1 MTRTFN
7 WRLIFKTMGVLT
19 TLEALFMLI
28 PTFAAWWYNEPDM
41 GAWIVASAITWFS
54 SWWMMLAGRKAER
67 RVSEREGYVIVATIW
82 LVYSIFGMLPYWLS
96 GALPSLTDAWY
107 ETMAGFTTTGSTV
120 IADVTS
126 MTRSVLLWRALTQWI
141 GGMGIVIFTIAV
153 LPIFGVGGIQLFAA
167 EATGP
172 KFDKI
177 TPRIDVTAKWIWT
190 IYIGLTMTETI
201 LLMAGDMPLFDSVC
215 HAMTTT
221 ATGGFSTKQASIAA
235 FNSPY
240 IEYVTT
246 IFMFLSGIN
255 FSLLYLLFLKG
266 SFKRI
271 FQDTE
276 IRWYI
281 KTLLFFSIVITI
293 GLLLTSSMGFEEA
306 FRRASFLVVSL
317 QTTCGFITDDYMQ
330 WAPPLWMLTTIIT
343 YCGACAGSTSGG
355 IKCIR
360 AVIMARIAK
369 NEFKQ
374 ILHPNA
380 VLPVRVNGL
389 SVSST
394 TKSTVLAFFVVFV
407 LLVFFGWFTMMVI
420 GLNFDDAYS
429 VIISSLANVG
439 PGIGMCGPAFSWN
452 ALPDVAKWLSIVY
465 MLIGRLELFTVLLL
479 LSPTFWKKR

>member
-1 MTRTFN
+1 MIN
-7 WRLIFKTMGVLT
+7 WKMIYKIMGFLLFIEAGFLSLSTALSIFYK
-19 TLEALFMLI
+19 
-28 PTFAAWWYNEPDM
+28 EPDM
-41 GAWIVASAITWFS
+41 AAFIFSTLLTITVGIPLSYAGKNAERKLSRKDGYVVVTFAWILF
-54 SWWMMLAGRKAER
+54 
-67 RVSEREGYVIVATIW
+67 
-82 LVYSIFGMLPYWLS
+82 SIFGMLPYYIS
-96 GALPSLTDAWY
+96 GYIPNLTNAFF
-107 ETMAGFTTTGSTV
+107 ETMSGFTTTGAS
-120 IADVTS
+120 ILNNIESLPHGLLFWRS
-126 MTRSVLLWRALTQWI
+126 MTQWI

-190 IYIGLTMTETI
+190 IYIGLTMADTI

-215 HAMTTT
+215 HAMSTT

-255 FSLLYLLFLKG
+255 FSLLYLLLLKG
-266 SFKRI
+266 SFKRL
-271 FQDTE
+271 FGDSE
-276 IRWYI
+276 MRWYV
-281 KTLLFFSIVITI
+281 KTVLTFTTIITI
-293 GLLLTSSMGFEEA
+293 GLLISSPMDLEEA
-306 FRRASFLVVSL
+306 FRKASFLVVSL
-317 QTTCGFITDDYMQ
+317 QTTCGYVTDDYMM

-355 IKCIR
+355 TKCIR

-369 NEFKQ
+369 NEFMH

-380 VLPVRVNGL
+380 VLPVKVNGH

-394 TKSTVLAFFVVFV
+394 TKSTVLAFFVVFI

-420 GLNFDDAYS
+420 GLDFDDAYS
-429 VIISSLANVG
+429 VVISSLANVG
-439 PGIGMCGPAFSWN
+439 PGIGMCGPAFSWD
-452 ALPDVAKWLSIVY
+452 ALPDAAKWLSTIY

-479 LSPTFWKKR
+479 LSPSFWRKR

>member
-1 MTRTFN
+1 MIN
-7 WRLIFKTMGVLT
+7 WKMIYKIMGFLLFIEAGFLSVCTALSAFYEGADLPAFIISTLIIIAVG
-19 TLEALFMLI
+19 I
-28 PTFAAWWYNEPDM
+28 PLSYAGKRAERKLSRKDGYVVVTFA
-41 GAWIVASAITWFS
+41 WILFS
-54 SWWMMLAGRKAER
+54 L
-67 RVSEREGYVIVATIW
+67 
-82 LVYSIFGMLPYWLS
+82 FGMLPYYIS
-96 GALPSLTDAWY
+96 GFIPDITNAFF
-107 ETMAGFTTTGSTV
+107 ETMSGFTTTGAS
-120 IADVTS
+120 ILDDIESLPHGLLFWRS
-126 MTRSVLLWRALTQWI
+126 MTQWI

-190 IYIGLTMTETI
+190 IYFGLTITETV
-201 LLMAGDMPLFDSVC
+201 LLMAGDMPLFDSMC

-221 ATGGFSTKQASIAA
+221 ATRGFSTKQASIAA

-240 IEYVTT
+240 IEYVT
-246 IFMFLSGIN
+246 IVFMFLSGIN

-266 SFKRI
+266 SIKRI
-271 FQDTE
+271 FSDTE
-276 IRWYI
+276 IRWYV
-281 KTLLFFSIVITI
+281 KTILLFTVIITI
-293 GLLLTSSMGFEEA
+293 GLLLTSTMDIEEA
-306 FRRASFLVVSL
+306 FRKASFLVISL
-317 QTTCGFITDDYMQ
+317 QTTCGFITADYMQ
-330 WAPPLWMLTTIIT
+330 WAPPLWMLTTVIT

-369 NEFKQ
+369 NEFRQ

-389 SVSST
+389 SVSAT

-407 LLVFFGWFTMMVI
+407 LLVFIGWFVMMII
-420 GLNFDDAYS
+420 GLDFDDAYS
-429 VIISSLANVG
+429 VVISSLANVG
-439 PGIGMCGPAFSWN
+439 PGIGMCGPAFSWD
-452 ALPDVAKWLSIVY
+452 ALPDAAKWLSTVY

-479 LSPTFWKKR
+479 LSPVFWKKR

>member
-1 MTRTFN
+1 MGFLLFIEAGFLSVCTALSAFYEGADLPAFIIST
-7 WRLIFKTMGVLT
+7 LIIIAVG
-19 TLEALFMLI
+19 I
-28 PTFAAWWYNEPDM
+28 PLSYAGKRAERKLSRKDGYVVVTFA
-41 GAWIVASAITWFS
+41 WILFS
-54 SWWMMLAGRKAER
+54 L
-67 RVSEREGYVIVATIW
+67 
-82 LVYSIFGMLPYWLS
+82 FGMLPYYIS
-96 GALPSLTDAWY
+96 GFIPDITNAFF
-107 ETMAGFTTTGSTV
+107 ETMSGFTTTGAS
-120 IADVTS
+120 ILDDIESLPHGLLFWRS
-126 MTRSVLLWRALTQWI
+126 MTQWI

-190 IYIGLTMTETI
+190 IYFGLTITETV
-201 LLMAGDMPLFDSVC
+201 LLMAGDMPLFDSMC

-240 IEYVTT
+240 IEYVT
-246 IFMFLSGIN
+246 IAFMFLSGIN

-266 SFKRI
+266 SIKRI
-271 FQDTE
+271 FSDTE
-276 IRWYI
+276 IRWYV
-281 KTLLFFSIVITI
+281 KTILLFTVIITI
-293 GLLLTSSMGFEEA
+293 GLLLTSTMDIEEA
-306 FRRASFLVVSL
+306 FRKASFLVISL
-317 QTTCGFITDDYMQ
+317 QTTCGFITADYMQ
-330 WAPPLWMLTTIIT
+330 WAPPLWMLTTVIT

-369 NEFKQ
+369 NEFRQ

-389 SVSST
+389 SVSAT

-407 LLVFFGWFTMMVI
+407 LLVFIGWFVMMII
-420 GLNFDDAYS
+420 GLDFDDAYS
-429 VIISSLANVG
+429 VVISSLANVG
-439 PGIGMCGPAFSWN
+439 PGIGMCGPAFSWD
-452 ALPDVAKWLSIVY
+452 ALPDAAKWLSTVY

-479 LSPTFWKKR
+479 LSPVFWKKR

>member
-1 MTRTFN
+1 MIYKIMGFLLFIEAGFLSLCIALSTFYEEPDLTAFVIST
-7 WRLIFKTMGVLT
+7 LITIAVG
-19 TLEALFMLI
+19 I
-28 PTFAAWWYNEPDM
+28 PLSYAGKQAERKLSRKDGYVVVTFA
-41 GAWIVASAITWFS
+41 WIIFS
-54 SWWMMLAGRKAER
+54 L
-67 RVSEREGYVIVATIW
+67 
-82 LVYSIFGMLPYWLS
+82 FGMLPYYIS
-96 GALPSLTDAWY
+96 GYIPDITNAFF
-107 ETMAGFTTTGSTV
+107 ETMSGFSTTGASILDDIETLPHGLLFWR
-120 IADVTS
+120 S
-126 MTRSVLLWRALTQWI
+126 MTQWI

-190 IYIGLTMTETI
+190 IYIGLTLAETI
-201 LLMAGDMPLFDSVC
+201 LLTAGNMPLFDSVC

-240 IEYVTT
+240 IEYVIT

-266 SFKRI
+266 SFKRL
-271 FQDTE
+271 FSDSE
-276 IRWYI
+276 VRWYV
-281 KTLLFFSIVITI
+281 KTVLMFTIVITI
-293 GLLLTSSMGFEEA
+293 GLQFSSPMGLEES
-306 FRRASFLVVSL
+306 FRKASFLVVSL
-317 QTTCGFITDDYMQ
+317 QTTCGFVTDDYMT

-355 IKCIR
+355 TKCIR
-360 AVIMARIAK
+360 AVIVARIAK
-369 NEFKQ
+369 NEFMH

-380 VLPVRVNGL
+380 VLPVKVNGQ

-407 LLVFFGWFTMMVI
+407 LLVFLGWFLMMII
-420 GLNFDDAYS
+420 GLDFDDAYS
-429 VIISSLANVG
+429 VVISSLANVG
-439 PGIGMCGPAFSWN
+439 PGIGMCGPAFSWD
-452 ALPDVAKWLSIVY
+452 ALPDAAKWLSIIY
-465 MLIGRLELFTVLLL
+465 MLIGRLELFTVLLV
-479 LSPTFWKKR
+479 LSPTFWRKR

>member
-1 MTRTFN
+1 MR
-7 WRLIFKTMGVLT
+7 
-19 TLEALFMLI
+19 
-28 PTFAAWWYNEPDM
+28 
-41 GAWIVASAITWFS
+41 
-54 SWWMMLAGRKAER
+54 
-67 RVSEREGYVIVATIW
+67 
-82 LVYSIFGMLPYWLS
+82 
-96 GALPSLTDAWY
+96 
-107 ETMAGFTTTGSTV
+107 
-120 IADVTS
+120 
-126 MTRSVLLWRALTQWI
+126 
-141 GGMGIVIFTIAV
+141 
-153 LPIFGVGGIQLFAA
+153 GVGGIQLFAA

-190 IYIGLTMTETI
+190 IYLGLTMAETI
-201 LLMAGDMPLFDSVC
+201 LLMAGDMPFFDSVC

-240 IEYVTT
+240 IEYVITS
-246 IFMFLSGIN
+246 FMFLSGIN

-266 SFKRI
+266 SFKRV
-271 FQDTE
+271 FSDTE
-276 IRWYI
+276 IRWYVNTI
-281 KTLLFFSIVITI
+281 LLFTIIITI
-293 GLLLTSSMGFEEA
+293 GLLLTSTMDIEEA
-306 FRRASFLVVSL
+306 FRKASFLVISL
-317 QTTCGFITDDYMQ
+317 QTTCGFITADYMQ

-360 AVIMARIAK
+360 SVIMARIAK
-369 NEFKQ
+369 NEFRQ

-389 SVSST
+389 SVSAT

-407 LLVFFGWFTMMVI
+407 LLVFIGWFTMMII
-420 GLNFDDAYS
+420 GLDFDDAYS
-429 VIISSLANVG
+429 VVISSLANVG
-439 PGIGMCGPAFSWN
+439 PGIGMCGPAFSWD
-452 ALPDVAKWLSIVY
+452 ALPDAAKWLSTIY

>member
-1 MTRTFN
+1 MIN
-7 WRLIFKTMGVLT
+7 WKMIAKIMGLLLFIETGFLT
-19 TLEALFMLI
+19 LCTLMSFYYQEPDFSAFIISTSITALVGI
-28 PTFAAWWYNEPDM
+28 PLTHAGKAAERKLSRRDGYIVVTFA
-41 GAWIVASAITWFS
+41 WIIFS
-54 SWWMMLAGRKAER
+54 L
-67 RVSEREGYVIVATIW
+67 
-82 LVYSIFGMLPYWLS
+82 FGMLPYYIS
-96 GALPSLTDAWY
+96 GYIPNITNAY
-107 ETMAGFTTTGSTV
+107 FETMSGFSTTGAS
-120 IADVTS
+120 ILDNIEELPHGLLFWRS
-126 MTRSVLLWRALTQWI
+126 MTQWI

-190 IYIGLTMTETI
+190 IYFGLTLAETI
-201 LLMAGDMPLFDSVC
+201 LLLAGDMPLFDSIC

-240 IEYVTT
+240 IEYVITT
-246 IFMFLSGIN
+246 FMFLSGIN

-271 FQDTE
+271 FKDTE
-276 IRWYI
+276 IIWYI
-281 KTLLFFSIVITI
+281 KTVALFTIIITI
-293 GLLLTSSMGFEEA
+293 GLLLTSPMGLEEA
-306 FRRASFLVVSL
+306 FRRSSFLVVSI
-317 QTTCGFITDDYMQ
+317 QTTCGFITADYMQ
-330 WAPPLWMLTTIIT
+330 WAPALWMLTTVIT

-374 ILHPNA
+374 IVHPNA
-380 VLPVRVNGL
+380 ILPVRVNGV
-389 SVSST
+389 SVSPT
-394 TKSTVLAFFVVFV
+394 TKSTVLAFFVVFA
-407 LLVFFGWFTMMVI
+407 LLVFFGWFSMMVI
-420 GLNFDDAYS
+420 GLDFDDAYS

-439 PGIGMCGPAFSWN
+439 PGIGKCGPAFSWN
-452 ALPDVAKWLSIVY
+452 ALPDVAKWFSIVY

-479 LSPTFWKKR
+479 LTPAFWRKR